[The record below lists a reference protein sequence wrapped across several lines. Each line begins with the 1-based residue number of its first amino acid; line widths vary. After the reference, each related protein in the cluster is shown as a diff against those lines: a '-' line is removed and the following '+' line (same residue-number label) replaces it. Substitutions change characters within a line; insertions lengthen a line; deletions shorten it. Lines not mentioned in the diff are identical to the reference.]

1 MTAPTQLSLT
11 AAAGEATAKLSSI
24 LVTVTALTPDGTE
37 VSRLYST
44 HPDTYAVGGRK
55 RMDPSQTSPLW
66 KTQVVEGQQAFL
78 GADRDAVREFFFD
91 WETIEGL
98 GCGSIVNTPVVLDG
112 ETIGSINFLGS
123 EGSLTSDS
131 VEVALDITAR
141 ATAAVAAARAEAFPE
156 VSR

>member
-1 MTAPTQLSLT
+1 MTAPTQLSLA

-44 HPDTYAVGGRK
+44 HPETYAVGGRK

-66 KTQVVEGQQAFL
+66 KSQVVEGQQAFL
-78 GADRDAVREFFFD
+78 GANRDAVREFFFD
-91 WETIEGL
+91 WKTIESL
-98 GCGSIVNTPVVLDG
+98 GCGAIVNTPVVLDG

-123 EGSLTSDS
+123 EGSLTSES
-131 VEVALDITAR
+131 VAVALDITAR
-141 ATAAVAAARAEAFPE
+141 ATAAVARARVEAFPE
-156 VSR
+156 VTR